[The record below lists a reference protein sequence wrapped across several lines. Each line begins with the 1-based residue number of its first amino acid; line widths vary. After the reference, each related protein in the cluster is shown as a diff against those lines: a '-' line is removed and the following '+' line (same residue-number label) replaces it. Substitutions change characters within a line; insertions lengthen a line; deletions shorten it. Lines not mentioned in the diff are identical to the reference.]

1 MAHPALPLPKA
12 RTFRDPVHDIISWK
26 QEGEL
31 GRVVCGLIDT
41 AEVQRLRFVRQLGLA
56 NFVYHGA
63 EHSRFAHSLGVAHI
77 ARRMAHRLHVDEHDR
92 LLIVAAALLHDIGHA
107 PFSHV
112 LERVFS
118 FHHEERSAMLLLDPS
133 TEVHRRLAQIDTS
146 LPQAVVDRLTGASP
160 HWTRDVI
167 SSQLDADRAD
177 YLLRDARM
185 TGIAV
190 GRYDLERLILMLGHD
205 DDGLFVEAG
214 GYETV
219 EGYLMARYHMY
230 RLVYFHRGAR
240 AAETMLEAM
249 FARARQLARDGDT
262 TAMADGSLGL
272 LMRDEPLGAADWTR
286 LHEFD
291 AWSWIH
297 RWADHSDTVLATLAD
312 GLVSRRLFKCNE
324 RNATPDFEDWAR
336 DAEVA
341 EAIRE
346 ELTPNERALFFVDE
360 AGDTPYRPYVPR
372 EGRRGLRVRGAD
384 GKLFYIEERSHIA
397 RALANASYRI
407 RRWFYHPS
415 LLPKLRRIAGDVW

>member
-1 MAHPALPLPKA
+1 MTRPTLPLPKA

-26 QEGEL
+26 DEGEL
-31 GRVVCGLIDT
+31 GRIVCGLVDT

-56 NFVYHGA
+56 AFVYHGA

-77 ARRMAHRLHVDEHDR
+77 ARRMAHRLEVDDEQR
-92 LLIVAAALLHDIGHA
+92 LLIVASALLHDIGHA

-112 LERVFS
+112 MERVFA
-118 FHHEERSAMLLLDPS
+118 FHHEERSAMLVLDPD
-133 TEVHRRLAQIDTS
+133 TEVHRRLAQIDGS
-146 LPQAVVDRLTGASP
+146 LPQAVVDRLTGQSP
-160 HWTRDVI
+160 HWTRDII

-190 GRYDLERLILMLGHD
+190 GRYDLERLLLMLGHD
-205 DDGLFVEAG
+205 EDGLFVEVG
-214 GYETV
+214 GYESV

-240 AAETMLEAM
+240 AAETMLEAL
-249 FARARQLARDGDT
+249 FARAKALAEAGDAE
-262 TAMADGSLGL
+262 AMADGSLGK
-272 LMRDEPLGAADWTR
+272 LMRDEPLGARDWTR

-297 RWADHSDTVLATLAD
+297 RWAGHADSVLSALAE
-312 GLVSRRLFKCNE
+312 GLVRRRLFKCNE
-324 RNATPDFEDWAR
+324 RQAAPGSPEWDADAR
-336 DAEVA
+336 TAD
-341 EAIRE
+341 AIRDQ
-346 ELTPNERALFFVDE
+346 LTPNERALFVVDE

-372 EGRRGLRVRGAD
+372 EGQRGLRVRGAD
-384 GKLFYIEERSHIA
+384 GRIFFIEERSHVA
-397 RALANASYRI
+397 RALARATYRI

-415 LLPKLRRIAGDVW
+415 LQPKLRRIAGDAW